1 MSSRSVVRQRIE
13 PILLRI
19 RQWMIA
25 LRSHPLRTALGCALA
40 IFVGVIAIFGRYLAK
55 HLLIWLRR
63 FIYTI
68 YHAMQAHPSIA
79 KWMHILINAVP
90 DIAYALLA
98 LAGLAY
104 LMPDLISKLEAR
116 KAVRVF
122 LFSLFAL
129 FGVSAILVNA
139 VNRTDQEE
147 QATTQNL
154 SQTKVLSSVLDIQ
167 QSLHSDKAMTEAQR
181 RERIS
186 ESLRDEYI
194 LTHNPI
200 PPEILAG
207 NEMPPQDWMNSKL
220 HDLGESWSIENT
232 LRPRIAAAPRSYL
245 RFVGYP
251 LFTGTL
257 GAAFGDMAE
266 GRNFKPGDILG
277 FNVHF
282 TATGPN
288 PVKLIETASLTF
300 LEPDYSADSIKTA
313 INTFLQEATKERAAA
328 VLLNP
333 QGKGEPQTLMQGD
346 QQFFTPSVST
356 GTAAP
361 PYKPWPLTQDDLDKF
376 KSGTEVSVVMAVL
389 TYKDGNRVHHLRQCL
404 WLQPPAQPPGIWH
417 FCGGFPDSD

>member
-1 MSSRSVVRQRIE
+1 MTNLSVVRQRIQ

-19 RQWMIA
+19 RRWMIA
-25 LRSHPLRTALGCALA
+25 LRSHPLRTAFTCALA
-40 IFVGVIAIFGRYLAK
+40 IFLGVLAIFGRYLAK

-63 FIYTI
+63 FSYAI
-68 YHAMQAHPSIA
+68 YHDMQAHPSIA

-98 LAGLAY
+98 LAGLVY

-129 FGVSAILVNA
+129 FGLSAILVNA

-147 QATTQNL
+147 QVATQSL
-154 SQTKVLSSVLDIQ
+154 AQTKVLSSVLDIQ
-167 QSLHSDKAMTEAQR
+167 KSLHSDKTMTEAQR

-200 PPEILAG
+200 APEILAG
-207 NEMPPQDWMNSKL
+207 SEMPPEDWMNSKL
-220 HDLGESWSIENT
+220 HDLGESWSVENT
-232 LRPRIAAAPRSYL
+232 PRPRTVATPRSYL
-245 RFVGYP
+245 RFVSYP

-257 GAAFGDMAE
+257 GAALGDIAE
-266 GRNFKPGDILG
+266 GKNFKPGDILG

-288 PVKLIETASLTF
+288 PVKVIETASLTCV
-300 LEPDYSADSIKTA
+300 EPDSSADSIKTA
-313 INTFLQEATKERAAA
+313 TGIFMQEATKERAAA
-328 VLLNP
+328 VLLSP
-333 QGKGEPQTLMQGD
+333 KPKAQTQTLMPSD
-346 QQFFTPSVST
+346 QHFFTPSVWT
-356 GTAAP
+356 GAV
-361 PYKPWPLTQDDLDKF
+361 PYKPWIITQDDLDKF
-376 KSGTEVSVVMAVL
+376 KSGAEVSVVMAVL
-389 TYKDGNRVHHLRQCL
+389 TYKDGDKIHHLRQCL
-404 WLQPPAQPPGIWH
+404 LLQPPAQPPGIWR
-417 FCGGFPDSD
+417 FCEGFPDSD